1 MAQPNTAT
9 ANRSERIAEIVAKRQ
24 PLAQRIISVESNLTA
39 LGNVIKV
46 LETNRQQQLEQWAN
60 DPKIVANL
68 EKVNFATILGTI
80 KKELQDLRMLEDIN
94 PK

>member
-46 LETNRQQQLEQWAN
+46 LENNRQQQLEQWAN